1 MKIAAITDDG
11 LTLSRHFGRA
21 RRYLVATVDEG
32 QVQTTELRE
41 KAGHHSFGPNDHD
54 HPHAGGPHGF
64 DPASRDRHARML
76 GTIADCQVLL
86 AGGMGQGMYVALE
99 QASIRP
105 VLTDVEDIQEAIQ
118 AFVQGRLEE
127 RPDLAH

>member
-1 MKIAAITDDG
+1 VKIAAITDDG
-11 LTLSRHFGRA
+11 QTLSQHFGRA
-21 RRYLVATVDEG
+21 RQYLVATVEEG
-32 QVQTTELRE
+32 RVLNTELRE
-41 KAGHHSFGPNDHD
+41 KAGHHSFNPND
-54 HPHAGGPHGF
+54 HPHAGGAHGF

-99 QASIRP
+99 QAGIRP
-105 VLTDVEDIQEAIQ
+105 MLTDVEDIQEAIQ